1 MHGVLSVS
9 LSANFF
15 NHTLRPLDNP
25 GTKKATVCS
34 RCHSS
39 TVLLCLYFRFIL
51 PPQKNP
57 LGTIGTI
64 GKEYR
69 SDWNKRFLFFIWE
82 EGITLQ
88 EIWGTVTKET
98 DYPCNKICVHCLSR
112 SGVRASG
119 VSLSCS
125 FIVSRIDLL
134 VSPICTLPHSNGIL

>member
-64 GKEYR
+64 GNDYR

-82 EGITLQ
+82 EG
-88 EIWGTVTKET
+88 K
-98 DYPCNKICVHCLSR
+98 HCRKSEGRLLR
-112 SGVRASG
+112 RLTIHVIKY
-119 VSLSCS
+119 V
-125 FIVSRIDLL
+125 FIVYRGPEYEQAVCLCHVLL
-134 VSPICTLPHSNGIL
+134 SFLALIS